1 MSKSKEVNME
11 TTVKANDYNSWLDC
25 VWTALLGFREDCI
38 PEGDENYD
46 KQWSEITTSMAFIEE
61 ELNQA

>member
-1 MSKSKEVNME
+1 ME

-46 KQWSEITTSMAFIEE
+46 KQWSEITTAMAFIEE